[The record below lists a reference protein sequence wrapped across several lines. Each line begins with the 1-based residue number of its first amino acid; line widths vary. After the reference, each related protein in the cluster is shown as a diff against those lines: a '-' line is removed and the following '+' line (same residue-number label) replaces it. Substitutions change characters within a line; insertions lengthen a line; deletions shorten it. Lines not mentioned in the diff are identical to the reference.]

1 MRDLKRQSRGVVTS
15 FCLNFDLS
23 LGSKVRGQ
31 RRHESQTQPDTRHVY
46 LFHIKQTK
54 FNTMCEMSIMSILV
68 CIYNYIFQFYIYI
81 CCMLLYFNDKAISC
95 MHEVHYKHW
104 GKYIYIRYIVGDQ
117 CFLFLCVWIINNIS
131 HVVLSLIDVLCFK
144 SCSEGPL
151 KEISS

>member
-1 MRDLKRQSRGVVTS
+1 MRELKRQSRGVVTS

-81 CCMLLYFNDKAISC
+81 YAVCCCILTTKQFHVC
-95 MHEVHYKHW
+95 MKCITNIGEN
-104 GKYIYIRYIVGDQ
+104 IYISGILSVINVFSSSAHGLSIT
-117 CFLFLCVWIINNIS
+117 FLMWCCL
-131 HVVLSLIDVLCFK
+131 
-144 SCSEGPL
+144 
-151 KEISS
+151 